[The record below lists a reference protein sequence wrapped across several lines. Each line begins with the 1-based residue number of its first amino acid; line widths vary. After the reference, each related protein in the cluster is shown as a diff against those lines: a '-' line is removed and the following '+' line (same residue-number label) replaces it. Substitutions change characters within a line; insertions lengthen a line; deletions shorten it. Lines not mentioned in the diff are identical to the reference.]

1 MDYCIHSTDRLCHAI
16 SRIYKAVY
24 IYIYIRLIAL
34 EEFVETNINPL
45 GARFTA
51 TTPLA
56 CWLCLRS
63 TPVEPHRFSL
73 FAEILTESF
82 RTGSSSPFC
91 PPLLHPTWCKSR
103 KSPRTYTH
111 RHCCVSSPVIQVHSS
126 CSVYNIYL
134 YIYLSLVYGHMYR
147 ANKGWTIFRDEWWSE
162 LRKGYEPPRLGGIY
176 IRIPLCSIRT
186 YHRRRTRI
194 E

>member
-1 MDYCIHSTDRLCHAI
+1 MWIIVSTARIIYVTQYHA
-16 SRIYKAVY
+16 STKQ
-24 IYIYIRLIAL
+24 YIYIRLIAL

-51 TTPLA
+51 TTPPA

-73 FAEILTESF
+73 FEEILTESF

-91 PPLLHPTWCKSR
+91 SPLLHPTWCKSR

-111 RHCCVSSPVIQVHSS
+111 RHCCVSPPVIQVHSS

-134 YIYLSLVYGHMYR
+134 YTS
-147 ANKGWTIFRDEWWSE
+147 
-162 LRKGYEPPRLGGIY
+162 
-176 IRIPLCSIRT
+176 IPCVRSYVSR
-186 YHRRRTRI
+186 